1 MRDKL
6 LKRLWTRWKRF
17 AEAVG
22 NFQARLLL
30 TALYFVLLAPVA
42 LPLRA
47 FGDPLRRRPRGA
59 SFWLPRPV
67 RPGSLA
73 GARRQH

>member
-1 MRDKL
+1 MRGDAL
-6 LKRLWTRWKRF
+6 TRLWEWWKRF

-30 TALYFVLLAPVA
+30 TLLYFVLLAPVA
-42 LPLRA
+42 LPLRV
-47 FGDPLRRRPRGA
+47 FGDPLRRRPRGS

-67 RPGSLA
+67 RPASLA

>member
-1 MRDKL
+1 MGGMNLR
-6 LKRLWTRWKRF
+6 RLWEWWKRF

-30 TALYFVLLAPVA
+30 TALYFVLLAPLA

-47 FGDPLRRRPRGA
+47 FGDPLRRHPRGPT
-59 SFWLPRPV
+59 FWLPRPA
-67 RPGSLA
+67 RPASL
-73 GARRQH
+73 GDARRQH